1 MTEQRQQPSEQE
13 VFDRLVNLFTI
24 SLANADAIKDLKADV
39 KYNKKENPA
48 GIPSARLG
56 AIVAAA
62 KLEAAN
68 NYEEFAEKNATV
80 QATYE
85 EFTNYND

>member
-1 MTEQRQQPSEQE
+1 MTEQRQQPTEQE

-24 SLANADAIKDLKADV
+24 SLANTDAIKDLKADV
-39 KYNKKENPA
+39 KYNKKENPS
-48 GIPSARLG
+48 GIPTARLG

-68 NYEEFAEKNATV
+68 NYEEYTAKNATV
-80 QATYE
+80 QASYE
-85 EFTNYND
+85 EFTGYSA

>member
-1 MTEQRQQPSEQE
+1 MTEVRKQPTEQE
-13 VFDRLVNLFTI
+13 VFDKLVNLFTI
-24 SLANADAIKDLKADV
+24 ALANADAMSDLKKDV

-48 GIPSARLG
+48 GIPSARLS

-68 NYEEFAEKNATV
+68 NYEEFTTKNATV

-85 EFTNYND
+85 EFTGYNA